1 VEPVQK
7 GEKRVEVESPAQP
20 FMAIA
25 YKRPDQNDKDDPV
38 FDVLGE
44 ILAGERTGLLYAGL
58 VRDKKIAL
66 AAAAEASIPGGK
78 YPNLFLF
85 FLVPNRG
92 HTVEENEK
100 ECYQIIERVK
110 TQKVSDET
118 LQRIKTKVRAALI
131 RRLDSNAGMADALTF
146 YHANFGDW
154 RKLFTSIDD
163 INKVT
168 ADDVVRVAKQYLIRD
183 TRTVVYT
190 VQPAAPAKA
199 ESAKTAS
206 DKGEVPGQ

>member
-1 VEPVQK
+1 
-7 GEKRVEVESPAQP
+7 VEVESPAQP

-25 YKRPDQNDKDDPV
+25 YKRPNQLDKDDAV

-44 ILAGERTGLLYAGL
+44 ILAGERTGLLYMDL

-66 AAAAEASIPGGK
+66 GAAADASFPGGK

-85 FLVPNRG
+85 FLVPNQG

-100 ECYQIIERVK
+100 ACYEIIERLK

-131 RRLDSNAGMADALTF
+131 RKLDSNSGMADALTS
-146 YHANFGDW
+146 YYANYGDW

-163 INKVT
+163 TDKVT
-168 ADDVVRVAKQYLIRD
+168 ADDVMRVAKQYLVRE

-190 VQPAAPAKA
+190 VPPASGAPGAAKA
-199 ESAKTAS
+199 EGAA
-206 DKGEVPGQ
+206 Q